1 MEEEEQDVTAKLDPD
16 LEGGREEGGVP
27 TNIIRL
33 RDPIM
38 ATALCSA
45 QEAEKEGGMGQQ
57 WQEGRGMKGKER
69 RARYPIAT
77 NMGEIAQIACF
88 AQHDT

>member
-1 MEEEEQDVTAKLDPD
+1 MRLSSEEEEEQDVTAKLDPD
-16 LEGGREEGGVP
+16 LEGGREGGREEEGVP

-45 QEAEKEGGMGQQ
+45 REAEKEGWGG
-57 WQEGRGMKGKER
+57 GRKGE
-69 RARYPIAT
+69 
-77 NMGEIAQIACF
+77 E
-88 AQHDT
+88 